1 MIKVLNVS
9 SDSNIGGAG
18 RCILTFL
25 RNYDREKFEV
35 KVVLPRGSALIPY
48 VEKTGTAYI
57 EADGIAET
65 SFSKQGLKSLKEIF
79 KKEKPDLIHSH
90 ASFSARLAAK
100 MLRIPIV
107 YTRHSVFPNPENL
120 TKGFGKWKNGF
131 INNHTATRIIAVAQ
145 AASDNLTEAGV
156 SAKKITV
163 VPNGVD
169 ALEQYSAEK
178 MAKAKQFYDI
188 KEDQFV
194 FAMVARVEDIK
205 GHDYFI
211 DAAKKVLS
219 KHSEAKF
226 FICGTGGYVAHVK
239 EKIKQEN
246 LEKDVLYLGHVQ
258 DVTSVMNVIDVNVN
272 ASFGTEATSLS
283 LLEGMSV
290 GTPIIASDFG
300 GNPELVRP
308 GVNGLL
314 FESKNADQLAD
325 CMCRVMEDEV
335 LYKNLSEGAKKL
347 YESEYTASVMTK
359 RIEDVYL
366 SAARRK
372 K

>member
-48 VEKTGTAYI
+48 VEKTKTAYI
-57 EADGIAET
+57 EAEGI
-65 SFSKQGLKSLKEIF
+65 SDRSYSKEGTKSLKEIF
-79 KKEKPDLIHSH
+79 KNEKPDLIHSH

-100 MLRIPIV
+100 MLRIPVI

-120 TKGFGKWKNGF
+120 THGFGKWKNGF
-131 INNHTATRIIAVAQ
+131 INNRTANRIIAVAK

-163 VPNGVD
+163 IHNGVD
-169 ALEQYSAEK
+169 PIELYSPEK
-178 MAKAKQFYDI
+178 LAQAKQFYGID
-188 KEDQFV
+188 EGQFV

-205 GHDYFI
+205 GHDYFVE
-211 DAAKKVLS
+211 AAQKVLK
-219 KHSEAKF
+219 KHSNVRF
-226 FICGTGGYVAHVK
+226 FICGTGNYVQHVK
-239 EKIKQEN
+239 DKIKS
-246 LEKDVLYLGHVQ
+246 LSLDKDILYLGHVQ

-272 ASFGTEATSLS
+272 ASYGTEATSLS

-308 GVNGLL
+308 GINGLL
-314 FESKNADQLAD
+314 IETKNAEQLAD
-325 CMCRVMEDEV
+325 CMCRVIEDKA
-335 LYKNLSEGAKKL
+335 LYKTLCKGAKEL
-347 YESEYTASVMTK
+347 YEKEYTAGVMTR

-366 SAARRK
+366 STARRK
-372 K
+372 

>member
-1 MIKVLNVS
+1 MIKVINVS

-25 RNYDREKFEV
+25 RNYDRTQFEV
-35 KVVLPRGSALIPY
+35 KVIVPRGSALIPY
-48 VEKTGTAYI
+48 IEQTNTKYI
-57 EADGIAET
+57 EADGIADT
-65 SFSKQGLKSLKEIF
+65 SFSKEGTESI
-79 KKEKPDLIHSH
+79 KKILADEKPALVHSH

-100 MLRIPIV
+100 SLRIPVI
-107 YTRHSVFPNPENL
+107 YTRHSVFPNPVHL

-163 VPNGVD
+163 IPNGVD
-169 ALEQYSAEK
+169 AIRLYNSEEMQQ
-178 MAKAKQFYDI
+178 AKKFYNVSD
-188 KEDQFV
+188 ENFV

-211 DAAKKVLS
+211 DAAEIVLQ
-219 KHSEAKF
+219 KHPEARF
-226 FICGTGGYVAHVK
+226 FICGTGNYASHVK
-239 EKIKQEN
+239 DKIESMGLQEK
-246 LEKDVLYLGHVQ
+246 VLFMGHIN
-258 DVTSVMNVIDVNVN
+258 DITSIMNVIDVNVN
-272 ASFGTEATSLS
+272 ASYGTEATSLS

-290 GTPIIASDFG
+290 GTPIIASDYG

-314 FESKNADQLAD
+314 FESKNAEQLAQK
-325 CMCRVMEDEV
+325 MCLLIEDDTM
-335 LYKNLSEGAKKL
+335 YQNLKEGARKL
-347 YESEYTASVMTK
+347 YETEYTSEVMTR
-359 RIEDVYL
+359 RIEEVYEKT
-366 SAARRK
+366 ARRK
-372 K
+372 